1 MERLSTLDASFLY
14 METPETPMHVA
25 GLGIFAPPPA
35 GADVFKTF
43 HDHIAARLHLLPF
56 FERKLNAIPASVD
69 NPVWIH
75 EANVDLDYHIRQMAL
90 PRPGTMEQL
99 RTLVARLHM
108 ILLDRSRPLWQYYV
122 IEGLEGGGF
131 AVYVKMH
138 HSGIDGGAG
147 MAALDI
153 IFGASP
159 DPAPVAQPPAKKSG
173 AAEPT
178 LLELVGK
185 TYQDFWAQQRRML
198 EALPDMGKAL
208 ANVGRRLIE
217 DLGRPN
223 AVTLAPKTIFNVAVS
238 KQRSFGTTTMSLSEV
253 KAIGSAT
260 GSKVNDVVMAV
271 CAGALRRYLLG
282 RSALPRESLIAALP
296 VSLREPGNTDMNNQ
310 VTMMLCSLSTDI
322 ADPLPRLAAIV
333 ASSQDFKARLGDV
346 KGAMPTDISILGA
359 PFVMTGLAEWMGRT
373 KAADQLPAMVNVLIS
388 NVPGPRK
395 PMYCAGA
402 RLQHYF
408 PVSIPSHGGALNITV
423 QSYMDNLD
431 FGLIGC
437 RAAVPDIQKMA
448 ELLGREFEMLKQAA
462 GEKPS
467 AGAKRTVK
475 IKIAGSDAEPA
486 EKSAK

>member
-1 MERLSTLDASFLY
+1 MDRLSTLDASFLY
-14 METPETPMHVA
+14 METAETPMHVA

-35 GADVFKTF
+35 GADVFKDF

-75 EANVDLDYHIRQMAL
+75 ESNVDLDYHIRQMAL
-90 PRPGTMEQL
+90 PRPGSMEQL

-131 AVYVKMH
+131 AVYIKMH

-159 DPAPVAQPPAKKSG
+159 EPVAVTPPPARKSG

-185 TYQDFWAQQRRML
+185 TYEDFWAQQRRML

-223 AVTLAPKTIFNVAVS
+223 AVALAPKTIFNVAVS
-238 KQRSFGTTTMSLSEV
+238 KQRSFGTTTISLSEV
-253 KAIGSAT
+253 KAVGSAT
-260 GSKVNDVVMAV
+260 EAKVNDVVMAV
-271 CAGALRRYLLG
+271 SAGALRRYLLE
-282 RSALPRESLIAALP
+282 RSALPKQSLIAALP
-296 VSLREPGNTDMNNQ
+296 VSLREPGNTEMNNQ

-333 ASSQDFKARLGDV
+333 ASSQDSKARLGDV

-359 PFVMTGLAEWMGRT
+359 PIVMTGLAEWMGRT

-402 RLQHYF
+402 RLEHYF

-437 RAAVPDIQKMA
+437 RAAVPDIQNMA
-448 ELLGREFEMLKQAA
+448 DMLVEEFETLKQAA
-462 GEKPS
+462 GKKSS

-475 IKIAGSDAEPA
+475 IKVAGSDAGPA
-486 EKSAK
+486 EKIAK

>member
-35 GADVFKTF
+35 GADVFKDF

-56 FERKLNAIPASVD
+56 FERRLNAIPASVD

-90 PRPGTMEQL
+90 PRPGSMEQL

-159 DPAPVAQPPAKKSG
+159 EPAPVARPPAKKSG

-185 TYQDFWAQQRRML
+185 TYEDFWAQQRRML

-208 ANVGRRLIE
+208 TNVGRRLIE

-238 KQRSFGTTTMSLSEV
+238 KQRSFGTTTIPLSEV

-271 CAGALRRYLLG
+271 CAGTLRRYLLE
-282 RSALPRESLIAALP
+282 RSALPKESLIAALP

-333 ASSQDFKARLGDV
+333 ASSQDSKARLGDV

-359 PFVMTGLAEWMGRT
+359 PFMMTGLAEWMGRT

-402 RLQHYF
+402 LLEHYF

-437 RAAVPDIQKMA
+437 RAAVPDIQDMA
-448 ELLGREFEMLKQAA
+448 DMLGQEFETLKQAA
-462 GEKPS
+462 SLLKEAS
-467 AGAKRTVK
+467 
-475 IKIAGSDAEPA
+475 
-486 EKSAK
+486 

>member
-1 MERLSTLDASFLY
+1 MWPASGFLRRRPR
-14 METPETPMHVA
+14 EPMSSR
-25 GLGIFAPPPA
+25 
-35 GADVFKTF
+35 DF

-56 FERKLNAIPASVD
+56 FERRLNAIPASVD

-90 PRPGTMEQL
+90 PRPGSMEQL

-159 DPAPVAQPPAKKSG
+159 EPVPVAPPPVKSG

-185 TYQDFWAQQRRML
+185 TYEDFWAQQRRML

-223 AVTLAPKTIFNVAVS
+223 TVTLAPKTIFNVAVS
-238 KQRSFGTTTMSLSEV
+238 KQRSFGTTTIPLSEV

-271 CAGALRRYLLG
+271 CAGALRRYLLE
-282 RSALPRESLIAALP
+282 RSALPKESLIAALP

-333 ASSQDFKARLGDV
+333 ASSQDSKARLGDV
-346 KGAMPTDISILGA
+346 KGAMPIRHFHSRRAVCDDGA
-359 PFVMTGLAEWMGRT
+359 CGVDGTHQGGRSD
-373 KAADQLPAMVNVLIS
+373 AGHGERADFQCARTAQADVL
-388 NVPGPRK
+388 RRRA
-395 PMYCAGA
+395 AGA
-402 RLQHYF
+402 LF
-408 PVSIPSHGGALNITV
+408 PGVDSIAWRRIEYH
-423 QSYMDNLD
+423 
-431 FGLIGC
+431 
-437 RAAVPDIQKMA
+437 RA
-448 ELLGREFEMLKQAA
+448 ELHG
-462 GEKPS
+462 
-467 AGAKRTVK
+467 
-475 IKIAGSDAEPA
+475 
-486 EKSAK
+486 

>member
-1 MERLSTLDASFLY
+1 
-14 METPETPMHVA
+14 
-25 GLGIFAPPPA
+25 
-35 GADVFKTF
+35 
-43 HDHIAARLHLLPF
+43 
-56 FERKLNAIPASVD
+56 
-69 NPVWIH
+69 
-75 EANVDLDYHIRQMAL
+75 MAL

-131 AVYVKMH
+131 AIYVKMH

-153 IFGASP
+153 IFGSSS
-159 DPAPVAQPPAKKSG
+159 DPTPIAQPPAKISSG

-185 TYQDFWAQQRRML
+185 TYEDYWQQQRRMW

-217 DLGRPN
+217 DLGRG
-223 AVTLAPKTIFNVAVS
+223 ASTVVLAPKTIFNVAVS
-238 KQRSFGTTTMSLSEV
+238 KQRSFGTTTISLSEV
-253 KAIGSAT
+253 KAVGSAT
-260 GSKVNDVVMAV
+260 NSKVNDVVMAV
-271 CAGALRRYLLG
+271 SAGALRRYLLE
-282 RSALPRESLIAALP
+282 RSALPKEPLIAALP

-322 ADPLPRLAAIV
+322 AAPLARLTAIV
-333 ASSQDFKARLGDV
+333 ASSQDSKARLGDV
-346 KGAMPTDISILGA
+346 KGAMPIDISILGA
-359 PFVMTGLAEWMGRT
+359 PVVMTGLAEWMGRT

-402 RLQHYF
+402 QLENYF

-431 FGLIGC
+431 FGLIAC
-437 RAAVPDIQKMA
+437 RAAVPDIQNMA
-448 ELLGREFEMLKQAA
+448 DMLVEEFEILKQASSTKSTTDDIQVIEIGA
-462 GEKPS
+462 AARSAAKTSIPPKEAPS
-467 AGAKRTVK
+467 N
-475 IKIAGSDAEPA
+475 
-486 EKSAK
+486 

>member
-25 GLGIFAPPPA
+25 GLGIFAPPPS
-35 GADVFKTF
+35 GGDVFKSF

-75 EANVDLDYHIRQMAL
+75 EANVDLDYHIRQMAV

-99 RTLVARLHM
+99 RTLIARLHM

-131 AVYVKMH
+131 AIYVKMH

-153 IFGASP
+153 IFGSSP
-159 DPAPVAQPPAKKSG
+159 DPTPIAQRPARTLSG
-173 AAEPT
+173 ASEPT

-185 TYQDFWAQQRRML
+185 TYEDFWQQQRRML
-198 EALPDMGKAL
+198 ETLPDVGKAL
-208 ANVGRRLIE
+208 ANIGRRLIE
-217 DLGRPN
+217 DLGRGSN
-223 AVTLAPKTIFNVAVS
+223 AFVIAPKTIFNVAVS
-238 KQRSFGTTTMSLSEV
+238 KQRSFGTTTISLSEV
-253 KAIGSAT
+253 KAVGNAT
-260 GSKVNDVVMAV
+260 ESKVNDIVMAV
-271 CAGALRRYLLG
+271 CAGALRRYLLEH
-282 RSALPRESLIAALP
+282 SALPKESLVAALP
-296 VSLREPGNTDMNNQ
+296 VSLREPGNTEMNNQ

-322 ADPLPRLAAIV
+322 ADPMTRLTAIV
-333 ASSQDFKARLGDV
+333 ASSRDSKARLGDV
-346 KGAMPTDISILGA
+346 NGAMPTDITILGA
-359 PFVMTGLAEWMGRT
+359 PVVMTGLAEWMGRT
-373 KAADQLPAMVNVLIS
+373 KAADRLPAMVNVLIS

-402 RLQHYF
+402 QLENYF

-431 FGLIGC
+431 FGLIAC
-437 RAAVPDIQKMA
+437 RTAVPDIQRMA
-448 ELLGREFEMLKQAA
+448 DMLVEEFQALKQAA
-462 GEKPS
+462 HIRPS
-467 AGAKRTVK
+467 TDDIESIEIGA
-475 IKIAGSDAEPA
+475 
-486 EKSAK
+486 AK